1 MEDTAADILK
11 GWVLPIV
18 SAVVIAI
25 IINKT
30 LFFMALVP
38 SSSMYPTL
46 EIGDRILVTKVYNT
60 GNLKRG
66 EVVLFNS
73 KELKTVLVKR
83 LIGLPGDTIEVKED
97 GTVYVNGVKNN
108 QAYVKRPGGKYGT
121 YKVPAGNFFFLG
133 DNRVDSYDSRY
144 WNQPY
149 IPSSAIM
156 GKAQFILFPFNRIGK
171 L

>member
-1 MEDTAADILK
+1 MEDTITNIFK
-11 GWVLPIV
+11 GWILPIV
-18 SAVVIAI
+18 SAVILAV

-46 EIGDRILVTKVYNT
+46 KVGDRILVTKVYDK
-60 GNLKRG
+60 GKLKRG
-66 EVVLFNS
+66 DVILFNS
-73 KELKTVLVKR
+73 KELNEVLVKR
-83 LIGLPGDTIEVKED
+83 LIGLPGDTVEVKED
-97 GTVYVNGVKNN
+97 GSVYVNGAKIN
-108 QAYVKRPGGKYGT
+108 QDYVKKPGGKYGT
-121 YKVPAGNFFFLG
+121 YKVPAGSFFFMG
-133 DNRVDSYDSRY
+133 DNRNDSFDSRY
-144 WNQPY
+144 WIQTY

>member
-1 MEDTAADILK
+1 MEDTTAEILK

-46 EIGDRILVTKVYNT
+46 EEGDRIIVTKVYNT
-60 GNLKRG
+60 ASLKRG
-66 EVVLFNS
+66 DVVLFNS
-73 KELKTVLVKR
+73 KELGQVLVKR
-83 LIGLPGDTIEVKED
+83 LIGIPGDTVEVKED
-97 GTVYVNGVKNN
+97 GAVYINGTKFSQPFVKN
-108 QAYVKRPGGKYGT
+108 PGGKYGT
-121 YKVPAGNFFFLG
+121 YKVPAGSFFFLG
-133 DNRVDSYDSRY
+133 DNRSDSYDSRY
-144 WNQPY
+144 WVQPY
-149 IPSSAIM
+149 IPSGEIM
-156 GKAQFILFPFNRIGK
+156 GKAQYILFPFNRINK